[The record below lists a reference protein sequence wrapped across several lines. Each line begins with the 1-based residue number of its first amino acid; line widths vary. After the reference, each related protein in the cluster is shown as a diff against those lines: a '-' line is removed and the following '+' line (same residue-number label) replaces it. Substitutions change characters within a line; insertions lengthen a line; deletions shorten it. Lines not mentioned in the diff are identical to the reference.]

1 MHTDFFR
8 HVLNHHRLQLINAFV
23 EKLGL
28 PPDDSLAN
36 FHDDVFT
43 LLNIFQELDRGFEAV
58 FDIVLHI
65 LVDSAALQHV
75 PVGRAQAKLW
85 YLIFVRHNRV
95 LPAHF
100 HDEYIGLDQAGL
112 RSVVLLSG
120 PGIELF
126 DNLDLFHDDV
136 ERLVERLG
144 DFFELLVLQ
153 LVQMVANNL
162 DCDAFILAQYRQLD
176 PQAFANVSRSDA
188 WRIEVLNDF
197 ERLLHFLERVFTT
210 FGDFLER
217 DRNLTAAFINSAE
230 ISVFVQISDNR
241 MASEADIFFYHLQT
255 ELPFQMV
262 GEGLGFR
269 QEVLK

>member
-75 PVGRAQAKLW
+75 PVSRAQAKLW
-85 YLIFVRHNRV
+85 YLIFVRHNRI

-100 HDEYIGLDQAGL
+100 HDEYIRLDQAGL

-136 ERLVERLG
+136 ERLIETLG

-153 LVQMVANNL
+153 LVQVVANDL
-162 DCDAFILAQYRQLD
+162 DCYAFVLAQYRQLD
-176 PQAFANVSRSDA
+176 HQAFANVSRSYA
-188 WRIEVLNDF
+188 GRIEVLNDF
-197 ERLLHFLERVFTT
+197 ERLLYFLERVFTA
-210 FGDFLER
+210 FGDLFER
-217 DRNLTAAFINSAE
+217 DRNLTAVFINGAE
-230 ISVFVQISDNR
+230 ISVLIQISYDR
-241 MASEADIFFYHLQT
+241 MAGETDVFFHRRQP
-255 ELPFQMV
+255 ELPFQVV
-262 GEGLGFR
+262 GKRLRFR
-269 QEVLK
+269 EE